1 MANPVRM
8 VEFQETPN
16 PHAVKAVVSTPL
28 ADARPGKSSKEGAD
42 GLRSYS
48 SADGARDDDV
58 ASALFAI
65 AGVVGVLVTPGWVT
79 VRKSVEASWGELQ
92 PRIRAL
98 LERAT

>member
-1 MANPVRM
+1 M
-8 VEFQETPN
+8 EFQETPN

-28 ADARPGKSSKEGAD
+28 ASGGGD

-48 SADGARDDDV
+48 SANEASDDAVAR
-58 ASALFAI
+58 SLFEI

-79 VRKSVEASWGELQ
+79 VRKNAGTTWAELK
-92 PRIRAL
+92 PRIRTA